1 MKITNFLSG
10 LSPMRAMMFGFA
22 IAAIYYFIAYDSG
35 AMLQTNIAKYQTDL
49 ETIKAEMIAVRKKI
63 EKAQMFEKTS
73 SQLGQ
78 TLHSVLTY
86 VPENTNHSDLMK
98 IISNEV
104 KTSGERLIKM
114 RGLDDVSST
123 SFYKTVAVEVELQGS
138 FVQHM
143 LFLSFL
149 TRVDQIL
156 TVDHLTIDSRGELMD
171 AEAPWS
177 TMRVTIK
184 GYRYIPPKAGEN
196 AKS

>member
-1 MKITNFLSG
+1 MKITQFLNN

-22 IAAIYYFIAYDSG
+22 IAAIYYFVAYDSG
-35 AMLQTNIAKYQTDL
+35 SLLQANIAKYQEDL
-49 ETIKAEMIAVRKKI
+49 EKIKAEMVATRKKI

-73 SQLGQ
+73 TQLGQ

-104 KTSGERLIKM
+104 KASGERLVKM
-114 RGLDDVSST
+114 RGLDDVTSS

-156 TVDHLTIDSRGELMD
+156 TVDQLTIDSRGELMD
-171 AEAPWS
+171 SEAPWS

-184 GYRYIPPKAGEN
+184 GYRYIPPKDGEN
-196 AKS
+196 AAS